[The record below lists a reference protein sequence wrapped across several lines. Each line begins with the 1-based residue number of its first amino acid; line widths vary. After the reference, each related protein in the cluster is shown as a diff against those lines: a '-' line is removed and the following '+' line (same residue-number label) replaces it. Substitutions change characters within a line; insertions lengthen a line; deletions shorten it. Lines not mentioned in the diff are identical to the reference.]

1 MHAHMKI
8 QLPASLQSLLEKKNI
23 SLQTPTTPRDMLPRS
38 QDIAYACTAG
48 AAGRCCCQ
56 KAQLQCLPGGGGSM
70 YASNQQAN
78 RMGFISLPAA
88 NDYGRPAGHTQK
100 AGAAGVCACMAWWW
114 PPGRPRPRHLGLSRL
129 AHWSCP
135 PLKDG

>member
-1 MHAHMKI
+1 MRA
-8 QLPASLQSLLEKKNI
+8 QQE
-23 SLQTPTTPRDMLPRS
+23 Q
-38 QDIAYACTAG
+38 QG
-48 AAGRCCCQ
+48 AAAAKR
-56 KAQLQCLPGGGGSM
+56 AQLQCLPGGI

-78 RMGFISLPAA
+78 RMGFISLPSA

-100 AGAAGVCACMAWWW
+100 ARAAGVCACMAWWW